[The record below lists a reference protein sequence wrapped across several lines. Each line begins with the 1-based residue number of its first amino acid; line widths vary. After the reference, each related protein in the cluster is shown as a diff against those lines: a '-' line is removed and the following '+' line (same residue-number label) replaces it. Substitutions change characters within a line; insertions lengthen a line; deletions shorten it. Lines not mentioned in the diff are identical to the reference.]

1 MDGFLSNWLQA
12 LLQENQQVTYV
23 SSNRCPKCGMSW
35 VDFRQKGRLGC
46 SECYETFTKELQPII
61 NQLQGSLE
69 HKGKIPVQQG
79 KEIAIQRKIT
89 ILRNDLQRM
98 VNEQNFEEAARIRDQ
113 IREMEKG
120 EN

>member
-12 LLQENQQVTYV
+12 LLQENQPVTYV
-23 SSNRCPKCGMSW
+23 SNKRCPKCGMSW
-35 VDFRQKGRLGC
+35 LDFRQKGRLGC
-46 SECYETFTKELQPII
+46 SECYEIFEAELQPII

-79 KEIAIQRKIT
+79 KEIAIQRKIS
-89 ILRNDLQRM
+89 ILRNDLQQM
-98 VNEQNFEEAARIRDQ
+98 VNEQKFEEAAKIRDQ

-120 EN
+120 ES